1 MSKKPSPAPVTH
13 SALRWRKLAGA
24 LALAVLGACAPR
36 GPRVPTVPV
45 VVIRDTVTTPTRPPR
60 DTVAIPATPTADTAA
75 FPESLLAPRVRVG
88 LVVDTAR
95 IEITSAGAFSV
106 LTDAGQ
112 QVASLGAGATA
123 TFADAGG
130 TITLTSRTGAGG
142 GGPGGAGLRAP
153 LVIRPAAPH
162 GTLSVKGQA
171 YRGELVVQDA
181 PRGGLTI
188 VNRLDM
194 ETYLLGVVPREIGN
208 VQADVFEAVKAQA
221 VAARTYAAIY
231 MGRRSAQGFDVYA
244 TVEDQVYGGQAA
256 EYPLASRAVRETA
269 GEIITYSGQPITA
282 YYHSTCAGQTAAI
295 HEVWNN
301 APIPYLV
308 AVRDVDPRTG
318 EAYDKVS
325 SRFRWTERW
334 THEQLVGILNRTMA
348 DSLRGRRIT
357 RIDDM
362 RVLERTP
369 SDRIRAMRL
378 ATDAG
383 TFTLGKDR
391 IRWILTPASR
401 AGILNSS
408 KFDVRLVREGGRVT
422 EIVAE
427 GGGWGHGIGMCQV
440 GAMGRARAGQDY
452 RTILRAY
459 YPGTQIVDQY

>member
-1 MSKKPSPAPVTH
+1 MSKKPSLALVTR
-13 SALRWRKLAGA
+13 SVRRWRNVAGA
-24 LALAVLGACAPR
+24 AALAALGACAPR

-45 VVIRDTVTTPTRPPR
+45 VVIRDTAASPAPR
-60 DTVAIPATPTADTAA
+60 DTVRVPARPGVDTAA
-75 FPESLLAPRVRVG
+75 FPEALLAPRVRVG
-88 LVVDTAR
+88 LVLDTSR
-95 IEITSAGAFSV
+95 VEITSSGAFTV
-106 LTDAGQ
+106 LTEAGRE
-112 QVASLGAGATA
+112 VASLPAGATA
-123 TFADAGG
+123 VFADAGG
-130 TITLTSRTGAGG
+130 TISLTSRTASG
-142 GGPGGAGLRAP
+142 GGPGGAGLAAP
-153 LVIRPAAPH
+153 LVVRPAAPH
-162 GTLSVKGQA
+162 GTLTVRGNA

-181 PRGGLTI
+181 PRGGLTV

-208 VQADVFEAVKAQA
+208 VQAEVFEAVKAQA

-269 GEIITYSGQPITA
+269 GEIMTYNGEPITA
-282 YYHSTCAGQTAAI
+282 YYHSTCAGHTAAI
-295 HEVWNN
+295 NEVWNN

-318 EAYDKVS
+318 EAYDRAS

-348 DSLRGRRIT
+348 DSLRGRRIS

-369 SDRIRAMRL
+369 SGRIRAMRL

-408 KFDVRLVREGGRVT
+408 KFDVTLTRSGGRVT
-422 EIVAE
+422 EIVAA

-452 RTILRAY
+452 RTILRTY
-459 YPGTQIVDQY
+459 YPGTEIRKAY